1 MASSTEPRRPRF
13 SYAFVAKST
22 LVVLLVYGLASMAWM
37 ARDIVFVGFLGILF
51 GLFLSLGADR
61 LDSYMP
67 RWAAAILTFLAF
79 LALLTGF
86 FFLVWPSVQSQLAT
100 IRTDVPTI
108 IDDVTG
114 WFQEQYR
121 AIMGSEAEGEVA
133 ETVQRRMGQEAA
145 GIVAGALPLLNTAM
159 GAVAGLL
166 VVIFTGLFLAA
177 NPGSYRQGMLALLPV
192 RGRERVAEALD
203 QTSEALRRWIGG
215 VVIAMV
221 AIFLLTTGA
230 LWLLGVPAFLA
241 LGLIAGLLELIPFVG
256 PILSAIPAIALG
268 LTVSPTMGLWVTLLY
283 IGVQQIEGNLL
294 TPLIMRQAVSLR
306 PALVLLF
313 QMAMSVL
320 FGFIGLLVAV
330 PLLVVIRI
338 FVKRLY
344 VDRLEASGS
353 EAR

>member
-1 MASSTEPRRPRF
+1 MASSTERF
-13 SYAFVAKST
+13 RLSYSFVAKST
-22 LVVLLVYGLASMAWM
+22 LVVLLVYGIMNMAWM
-37 ARDIVFVGFLGILF
+37 ARDILFVGFLGILF

-67 RWAAAILTFLAF
+67 RWAAAVATFLGF
-79 LALLTGF
+79 VALLAGF

-108 IDDVTG
+108 INDLTG
-114 WFQEQYR
+114 WFRDQYR
-121 AIMGSEAEGEVA
+121 AVMGTEAEGPVTD
-133 ETVQRRMGQEAA
+133 TVQQRMGEEAA
-145 GIVAGALPLLNTAM
+145 GIVAGALPLLNTAI

-166 VVIFTGLFLAA
+166 VVVFTGVFMAA
-177 NPGSYRQGMLALLPV
+177 SPGTYRKGVLALVPV
-192 RGRERVAEALD
+192 RGRDRLAEALE
-203 QTSEALRRWIGG
+203 QASEALRRWIGG
-215 VVIAMV
+215 VLVAMV

-256 PILSAIPAIALG
+256 PILASIPAIALG
-268 LTVSPTMGLWVTLLY
+268 LTVSPTMGLWVALVYLV
-283 IGVQQIEGNLL
+283 VQQLEGNLM
-294 TPLIMRQAVSLR
+294 TPLIMRQAVSLP

-330 PLLVVIRI
+330 PLLVVLRI

-344 VDRLEASGS
+344 VDRLEGSGS